1 LASITPPSSPD
12 PVPHFAPSSTQ
23 RKALGVFALG
33 AAAALAW
40 LSLPVASGLLL
51 GTFLAFS
58 LLEAYEQLRHRLQR
72 PALSAVLLAL
82 GSGIAT
88 ICGLLVLLY
97 FLVVRGVA
105 ALSELAQSFGTQ
117 GSLKSTLD
125 RLEQASARLPFGP
138 FDITGRVRQ
147 LAEEAAL
154 QLTSVVGVVAGA
166 TFGAVLTLFFTVMS
180 TFFVLRHWTEILSQA
195 ERMLP
200 LHPMHTRVV
209 LVEFQKVG
217 REVFIGTM
225 LTGLF
230 QGLLAGI
237 GYALGNVPEVGLL
250 AALTALCSLVPV
262 LGTLL
267 VWVPLGVA
275 LLLWGR
281 PGAGI
286 FELLWGALVTGVLSD
301 YVIRPRLVGGGGH
314 IPTLLTFI
322 ALFGGVEVFGVLGLI
337 MPRGG
342 GGRAGPAQDVRPRD
356 LQPAAPGRLTPPPRA
371 SAAASPQRRG
381 LLLRSKSTRCPSA
394 SNALPRRSRT

>member
-1 LASITPPSSPD
+1 MTSITPPTTPD
-12 PVPHFAPSSTQ
+12 PIPHFAPSSTQ
-23 RKALGVFALG
+23 RKALGVFAL
-33 AAAALAW
+33 AAVAALAW
-40 LSLPVASGLLL
+40 LSMPVASGLLL

-58 LLEAYEQLRHRLQR
+58 LLDAYEHLRRRLKR

-82 GSGIAT
+82 GSAIAT
-88 ICGLLVLLY
+88 IAGLLVLLY

-117 GSLKSTLD
+117 GTLKITLD
-125 RLEQASARLPFGP
+125 RLQQASARLPFGP

-154 QLTSVVGVVAGA
+154 QLTSVVGAVAGA
-166 TFGAVLTLFFTVMS
+166 TFGAVLTFFFTVMS

-217 REVFIGTM
+217 KEVFIGTM

-230 QGLLAGI
+230 QGFLAGV
-237 GYALGNVPEVGLL
+237 GYALGDVPEVGLL

-286 FELLWGALVTGVLSD
+286 FELLWGALITGVLSD

-337 MPRGG
+337 I
-342 GGRAGPAQDVRPRD
+342 GPVV
-356 LQPAAPGRLTPPPRA
+356 AAVSLALLRTYDREICSPPRRVA
-371 SAAASPQRRG
+371 
-381 LLLRSKSTRCPSA
+381 
-394 SNALPRRSRT
+394 